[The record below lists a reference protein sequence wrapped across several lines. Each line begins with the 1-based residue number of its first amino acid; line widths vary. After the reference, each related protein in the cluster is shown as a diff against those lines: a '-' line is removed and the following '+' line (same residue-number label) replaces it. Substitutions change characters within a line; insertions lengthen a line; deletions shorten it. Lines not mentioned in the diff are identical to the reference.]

1 MEKQQLRMTC
11 EKCGSTRVTR
21 DAWAEWREDE
31 QAWVLGTVFD
41 HAFCHACERKTRIV
55 ERPRGE

>member
-1 MEKQQLRMTC
+1 MQKQRLRMAC
-11 EKCGSTRVTR
+11 ERCGSPRVTR
-21 DAWAEWREDE
+21 DAWAEWREEE

-55 ERPRGE
+55 ERPLEG

>member
-1 MEKQQLRMTC
+1 MKKQQLRMTC
-11 EKCGSTRVTR
+11 EKCGSTRVTC
-21 DAWAEWREDE
+21 DAWAEWGEDE

-55 ERPRGE
+55 ERTRGE